1 MSNLSIEIAYVVTAF
16 VFFIFAI
23 YHMVKRYRSEMLLDM
38 ISENAL
44 EIAIAYIS
52 ELLINANCKEINVF
66 DGERCIKFVRSDES
80 EDEDDHGKGHESRET
95 TEIRKESETI

>member
-23 YHMVKRYRSEMLLDM
+23 YHMVKRYQSEM

-44 EIAIAYIS
+44 EIAVTYIKS
-52 ELLINANCKEINVF
+52 LLIRTNCKAIYVF
-66 DGERCIKFVRSDES
+66 DGKRYIKFVRSDEP
-80 EDEDDHGKGHESRET
+80 EDEDDHGKRHESRET

>member
-16 VFFIFAI
+16 VFYVFAI
-23 YHMVKRYRSEMLLDM
+23 YHMVKRYQSDM

-44 EIAIAYIS
+44 DIAIAYIS
-52 ELLINANCKEINVF
+52 ELLINANCKEIDVF
-66 DGERCIKFVRSDES
+66 DGERYIKFVRSDEP